1 MKPCEAASAMALVAL
16 ALSLTAM
23 VCIALSSMKDQ
34 K

>member
-16 ALSLTAM
+16 ALSLTSM
-23 VCIALSSMKDQ
+23 VCIALSAMKEP

>member
-23 VCIALSSMKDQ
+23 VCIALLSLKGE